1 MKRGMLALV
10 GLLSI
15 LVLSLRPVYAQQ
27 EQKPAEPQ
35 QTPAQAEQK
44 PAEPAEKPLGP
55 GWLSLDCCVGV
66 VDKWI
71 ADNKAKVQDVLGI
84 GISGYIDVGYTWAT
98 THPGSP
104 ASISLRVFDKD
115 YNSVQFNDFH
125 IALDK
130 PEKDWGVGF
139 HISGDFGRTGA
150 LLGDNTAW
158 GPVFTTTN
166 GVAVAN
172 SRLEPSAQLR
182 ESYITTTIPVGEG
195 IGVKG
200 GLFVTPLGTEIIPI
214 PGTYNDNISRSFL
227 FNLAIPFRHLGT
239 LFSYPVWKKD
249 KDTTI
254 VNATAGI
261 VTGWDDPRDNNKSP
275 SFLGGVAVTPND
287 TIQFASNIIAGDEPT
302 FVGPNTHP
310 KRSTPRLAWSNVW
323 TVKPLDP
330 LGLSFEYTLGHQSH
344 ASLITGNSSA
354 TWQGVAGIA
363 SWTWTDRVITAFR
376 AEWFNDRNGARIGG
390 ANGGTGPANVNVGEV
405 TFTGSYKFT
414 KMLMGRAEV
423 RQDFSDQ
430 PVFLT
435 GRAANGNFSFNQTTL
450 ALQVLY
456 TY

>member
-1 MKRGMLALV
+1 MKRGTLALV

-15 LVLSLRPVYAQQ
+15 LVLSLRPVYAQ
-27 EQKPAEPQ
+27 EQKPAPQ
-35 QTPAQAEQK
+35 QTPAQPEQK

-55 GWLSLDCCVGV
+55 GWFSLDCCVGV
-66 VDKWI
+66 IDKWI
-71 ADNKAKVQDVLGI
+71 ADNKAKVQDALWGI
-84 GISGYIDVGYTWAT
+84 GISGYIDTGWTWAT

-104 ASISLRVFDKD
+104 ASISGRIFDKD
-115 YNSVQFNDFH
+115 YNSVQFNDFN
-125 IALDK
+125 ITLDK

-166 GVAVAN
+166 GVSVAN
-172 SRLEPSAQLR
+172 VRLEPSAQLR

-200 GLFVTPLGTEIIPI
+200 GLFVTPLGPEIIPI

-227 FNLAIPFRHLGT
+227 FNFAIPLRHLGT

-275 SFLGGVAVTPND
+275 SFLGGVAVTPSD
-287 TIQFASNIIAGDEPT
+287 TIQYASNIIAGEEPT

-310 KRSTPRLAWSNVW
+310 KRSTPRFAWSNVW
-323 TVKPLDP
+323 TVKPIDP

-344 ASLITGNSSA
+344 ASLNTGNSSA

-435 GRAANGNFSFNQTTL
+435 GRAVNGNFSFNQTTL